1 MAFSTPGSRPLEAQM
16 NLTPMIDVL
25 LVLII
30 IFMVAVSAIQKKGL
44 AAEIP
49 QASESP
55 SSMVRTIVIQLHAAG
70 EGQLPALRV
79 NSTNVSWEDLQN
91 TLLNIF
97 KKRAERVAF
106 IQGDGD
112 VDYQYVA
119 EAISIARS
127 AGVERI
133 GLLPKTASDSH

>member
-1 MAFSTPGSRPLEAQM
+1 MAFSTPGGRPLEAQM

-49 QASESP
+49 QPREHPSP
-55 SSMVRTIVIQLHAAG
+55 IVRTIVIQLHVTG
-70 EGQLPALRV
+70 EGQLPAIKV
-79 NSTNVSWEDLQN
+79 NGANVSWEDLQN

-106 IQGDGD
+106 VQGDDD
-112 VDYQYVA
+112 VDYQYIA
-119 EAISIARS
+119 EAISTARS

-133 GLLPKTASDSH
+133 GLLPKRASDLP